1 MSLLILEQT
10 GLLRHSTAC
19 RHLYTLALS
28 KFDIAYALIPSFW
41 FYKRYYLCH

>member
-19 RHLYTLALS
+19 RHLYILALS
-28 KFDIAYALIPSFW
+28 KFDIVKNSICIDSF
-41 FYKRYYLCH
+41 LLVL

>member
-10 GLLRHSTAC
+10 GLRHSTAC

-28 KFDIAYALIPSFW
+28 KFDIVKNSICIDSF
-41 FYKRYYLCH
+41 LLVL